1 MATSKIEQRNL
12 QVFFVPKD
20 NDFYELERFI
30 TKNKEM
36 LKLYLLIVEDLNPRL
51 KELLEKYEIDYIK
64 PKNQHFTKKSI
75 AEKNTINLIKMA
87 GDSTKDSANVSGANL
102 MNQSQNH
109 ANLMNQS
116 TNLTNKSPNLIDS
129 SVNLNQSVDS
139 NASAT
144 KAQVFMDL
152 IRSGKEITSEG
163 DIIIFNRVNSGAN
176 IKSTKNIFVFGKC
189 DGNIDCRGE
198 YMVLSK
204 IAKGKIL
211 FQGIAITPNML
222 KYKLNLITKDKIG
235 PKITDIL
242 AL

>member
-1 MATSKIEQRNL
+1 MPKIQQYNL
-12 QVFFVPKD
+12 QVFFISKD
-20 NDFYELERFI
+20 NDIDELERFI

-36 LKLYLLIVEDLNPRL
+36 LKLYLIIVEDLTPRL
-51 KELLEKYEIDYIK
+51 KELLEKCDIDYIK
-64 PKNQHFTKKSI
+64 PKNQHFGKKSLIDKNISDLKRDLAMI
-75 AEKNTINLIKMA
+75 AS
-87 GDSTKDSANVSGANL
+87 DSSKDSAKKSANQANL
-102 MNQSQNH
+102 T
-109 ANLMNQS
+109 ANRQNQS
-116 TNLTNKSPNLIDS
+116 TDSPLSQIKS
-129 SVNLNQSVDS
+129 
-139 NASAT
+139 
-144 KAQVFMDL
+144 QVFTEL
-152 IRSGKEITSEG
+152 IRSGKEISG
-163 DIIIFNRVNSGAN
+163 DSDIVVFNRVNSGAN
-176 IKSTKNIFVFGKC
+176 IKSSKNVFVFGKC

>member
-1 MATSKIEQRNL
+1 MPKIQQYNL
-12 QVFFVPKD
+12 QVFFISKD
-20 NDFYELERFI
+20 NDIDELERFI

-36 LKLYLLIVEDLNPRL
+36 LKLYLIIVEDLTPRL
-51 KELLEKYEIDYIK
+51 KELLEKCDIDYIK
-64 PKNQHFTKKSI
+64 PKNQHFGKKSLIDKNISDLKRDLAVI
-75 AEKNTINLIKMA
+75 AS
-87 GDSTKDSANVSGANL
+87 DSSKDSAKKSANQANL
-102 MNQSQNH
+102 MANQTNPTNPNATNH
-109 ANLMNQS
+109 AYLSQI
-116 TNLTNKSPNLIDS
+116 KS
-129 SVNLNQSVDS
+129 
-139 NASAT
+139 
-144 KAQVFMDL
+144 QVFTEL
-152 IRSGKEITSEG
+152 IRSGKEISG
-163 DIIIFNRVNSGAN
+163 DSDIVVFNRVNSGAN
-176 IKSTKNIFVFGKC
+176 IKSSKNVFVFGKC

>member
-1 MATSKIEQRNL
+1 MPKIQQYNL
-12 QVFFVPKD
+12 QVFFISKD
-20 NDFYELERFI
+20 NDIDELERFI

-36 LKLYLLIVEDLNPRL
+36 LKLYLIIVEDLTPRL
-51 KELLEKYEIDYIK
+51 KELLEKCDIDYIK
-64 PKNQHFTKKSI
+64 PKNQHFGKKSLIDKNISDLKRDLAVI
-75 AEKNTINLIKMA
+75 AS
-87 GDSTKDSANVSGANL
+87 DSSKDSAKKGANQANL
-102 MNQSQNH
+102 MANLTANQANPTNPNATNH
-109 ANLMNQS
+109 ADSALSQI
-116 TNLTNKSPNLIDS
+116 KS
-129 SVNLNQSVDS
+129 
-139 NASAT
+139 
-144 KAQVFMDL
+144 QVFTEL
-152 IRSGKEITSEG
+152 IRSGKEISG
-163 DIIIFNRVNSGAN
+163 DSDIVVFNRVNSGAN
-176 IKSTKNIFVFGKC
+176 IKSSKNVFVFGKC

>member
-1 MATSKIEQRNL
+1 MPKIQQYNL
-12 QVFFVPKD
+12 QVFFISKD
-20 NDFYELERFI
+20 NDIDELERFI

-36 LKLYLLIVEDLNPRL
+36 LKLYLIIVEDLTPRL

-64 PKNQHFTKKSI
+64 PKNQHFGKKSLIDKNISDLKRDLAVI
-75 AEKNTINLIKMA
+75 AN
-87 GDSTKDSANVSGANL
+87 DSSKDSAKKGANQPNL
-102 MNQSQNH
+102 LTNQSN
-109 ANLMNQS
+109 
-116 TNLTNKSPNLIDS
+116 PNALNRADS
-129 SVNLNQSVDS
+129 SLSQIKS
-139 NASAT
+139 
-144 KAQVFMDL
+144 QVFTEL
-152 IRSGKEITSEG
+152 IRSGKEISGEG
-163 DIIIFNRVNSGAN
+163 DIVVFNRVNSGAN
-176 IKSTKNIFVFGKC
+176 IKSSKNVFVFGKC

>member
-1 MATSKIEQRNL
+1 MPKIQQYNL
-12 QVFFVPKD
+12 QVFFISKD
-20 NDFYELERFI
+20 NDIDELERFI

-36 LKLYLLIVEDLNPRL
+36 LKLYLIIVEDLTPRL
-51 KELLEKYEIDYIK
+51 KELLEKCDIDYIK
-64 PKNQHFTKKSI
+64 PKNQHFGKKSLI
-75 AEKNTINLIKMA
+75 DKNISDLKRDLAVITS
-87 GDSTKDSANVSGANL
+87 DSSKDLAKKSANQANL
-102 MNQSQNH
+102 TANQ
-109 ANLMNQS
+109 A
-116 TNLTNKSPNLIDS
+116 NLTNPNALNPTDLSQIKS
-129 SVNLNQSVDS
+129 
-139 NASAT
+139 
-144 KAQVFMDL
+144 QVFTEL
-152 IRSGKEITSEG
+152 IRSGKEISG
-163 DIIIFNRVNSGAN
+163 DSDIVVFNRVNSGAN
-176 IKSTKNIFVFGKC
+176 IKSSKNVFVFGKC

>member
-1 MATSKIEQRNL
+1 MPKIQQYNL
-12 QVFFVPKD
+12 QVFFISKD
-20 NDFYELERFI
+20 NNIDELERFI

-36 LKLYLLIVEDLNPRL
+36 LKLYLIIVEDLTPRL

-64 PKNQHFTKKSI
+64 PKNQHFGKKSLIDKNISDLKRDLAVI
-75 AEKNTINLIKMA
+75 AS
-87 GDSTKDSANVSGANL
+87 DSSKDSAKKSVNQPNL
-102 MNQSQNH
+102 
-109 ANLMNQS
+109 
-116 TNLTNKSPNLIDS
+116 LTNQANQQNPNALNRADS
-129 SVNLNQSVDS
+129 SLSQIKS
-139 NASAT
+139 
-144 KAQVFMDL
+144 QVFTEL
-152 IRSGKEITSEG
+152 IRSGKEISGEG
-163 DIIIFNRVNSGAN
+163 DIVVFNRVNSGAN
-176 IKSTKNIFVFGKC
+176 IKSSKNVFVFGKC

>member
-1 MATSKIEQRNL
+1 MPKIQQYNL
-12 QVFFVPKD
+12 QVFFISKD
-20 NDFYELERFI
+20 NDIDELERFI

-36 LKLYLLIVEDLNPRL
+36 LKLYLIIVEDLTPRL
-51 KELLEKYEIDYIK
+51 KELLEKCDIDYIK
-64 PKNQHFTKKSI
+64 PKNQHFGKKSLIDKNISDLKRDLAVI
-75 AEKNTINLIKMA
+75 AS
-87 GDSTKDSANVSGANL
+87 DSSKDSAKKSANQANL
-102 MNQSQNH
+102 MANQTNHTNPNATNPADLSQI
-109 ANLMNQS
+109 
-116 TNLTNKSPNLIDS
+116 KS
-129 SVNLNQSVDS
+129 
-139 NASAT
+139 
-144 KAQVFMDL
+144 QVFTEL
-152 IRSGKEITSEG
+152 IRSGKEISG
-163 DIIIFNRVNSGAN
+163 DSDIVVFNRVNSGAN
-176 IKSTKNIFVFGKC
+176 IKSSKNVFVFGKC

>member
-1 MATSKIEQRNL
+1 MPKIQQYNL
-12 QVFFVPKD
+12 QVFFISKD
-20 NDFYELERFI
+20 NDIDELERFI

-36 LKLYLLIVEDLNPRL
+36 LKLYLIIVEDLTPRL
-51 KELLEKYEIDYIK
+51 KELLEKCDIDYIK
-64 PKNQHFTKKSI
+64 PKNQHFGKKSLIDKNISDLKRDLAVI
-75 AEKNTINLIKMA
+75 AS
-87 GDSTKDSANVSGANL
+87 DSSKDSAKKSANQANL
-102 MNQSQNH
+102 TANQP
-109 ANLMNQS
+109 
-116 TNLTNKSPNLIDS
+116 NLTNPNATNRADLSQIKS
-129 SVNLNQSVDS
+129 
-139 NASAT
+139 
-144 KAQVFMDL
+144 QVFTEL
-152 IRSGKEITSEG
+152 IRSGKEISG
-163 DIIIFNRVNSGAN
+163 DSDIVVFNRVNSGAN
-176 IKSTKNIFVFGKC
+176 IKSSKNVFVFGKC

>member
-1 MATSKIEQRNL
+1 
-12 QVFFVPKD
+12 
-20 NDFYELERFI
+20 
-30 TKNKEM
+30 M
-36 LKLYLLIVEDLNPRL
+36 LKLYLIIVEDLTPRL

-64 PKNQHFTKKSI
+64 PKNQHFGKKSLIDKNISDLKRDLAVI
-75 AEKNTINLIKMA
+75 AS
-87 GDSTKDSANVSGANL
+87 DSSKDSAKKSAN
-102 MNQSQNH
+102 QP
-109 ANLMNQS
+109 NL
-116 TNLTNKSPNLIDS
+116 LTNQANQQNPNALNRADS
-129 SVNLNQSVDS
+129 SLSQIKS
-139 NASAT
+139 
-144 KAQVFMDL
+144 QVFTEL
-152 IRSGKEITSEG
+152 IRSGKEISGEG
-163 DIIIFNRVNSGAN
+163 DIVVFNRVNSGAN
-176 IKSTKNIFVFGKC
+176 IKSSKNVFVFGKC

>member
-1 MATSKIEQRNL
+1 MPKIQQYNL
-12 QVFFVPKD
+12 QVFFISKD
-20 NDFYELERFI
+20 NDIDELERFI

-36 LKLYLLIVEDLNPRL
+36 LKLYLIIVEDLTPRL
-51 KELLEKYEIDYIK
+51 KELLEKCDIDYIK
-64 PKNQHFTKKSI
+64 PKNQHFGKKSLIDKNISDLKRDLAVI
-75 AEKNTINLIKMA
+75 AS
-87 GDSTKDSANVSGANL
+87 DSSKDSAKKSANQANL
-102 MNQSQNH
+102 AGNQPNPTNPNATNRADLSQI
-109 ANLMNQS
+109 
-116 TNLTNKSPNLIDS
+116 KS
-129 SVNLNQSVDS
+129 
-139 NASAT
+139 
-144 KAQVFMDL
+144 QVFTEL
-152 IRSGKEITSEG
+152 IRSGKEISG
-163 DIIIFNRVNSGAN
+163 DSDIVVFNRVNSGAN
-176 IKSTKNIFVFGKC
+176 IKSSKNVFVFGKC